1 MGEPVRN
8 LIPYEEFD
16 YQVLLGALKEYAH
29 PRDRITALLRKGS
42 IIRVKKGLYIF
53 GDDARKQPY
62 SREILANLIYGPSYI
77 SLEYA
82 LQYYGIIPERVE
94 SVTSATVGRSRK
106 FFTPVGQFTYRMIPM
121 AAFRT
126 GVDQVAT
133 GEGRSFL
140 IAVPEKALADKLR
153 SDRLSVQSQKG
164 LQAWLFDDLRIEPAV
179 IREMD
184 YRRLEDYASRYRSR
198 KIRLLSRLV
207 RRLGRH
213 GGVNAHA

>member
-16 YQVLLGALKEYAH
+16 YQVLLGALKGYAH
-29 PRDRITALLRKGS
+29 PRDRITVLLRKGS

-53 GDDARKQPY
+53 GGDARKQPY

-106 FFTPVGQFTYRMIPM
+106 FSTPVGQFIYRMIPM

-126 GVDQVAT
+126 GVDQMTT

-140 IAVPEKALADKLR
+140 MAVPEKALADKLR
-153 SDRLSVQSQKG
+153 SDRLAVHSQKE
-164 LQAWLFDDLRIEPAV
+164 LQTWLFDDLRIEPAV
-179 IREMD
+179 VREMD
-184 YRRLEDYASRYRSR
+184 TRRLEDYADRYRSR
-198 KIRLLSRLV
+198 KIHLLSRLIGH
-207 RRLGRH
+207 LSGRV
-213 GGVNAHA
+213 GANAHA

>member
-16 YQVLLGALKEYAH
+16 YQVLLGALKGYAH
-29 PRDRITALLRKGS
+29 PRDRITTLLRKGS

-53 GDDARKQPY
+53 GDDTRKQPY

-82 LQYYGIIPERVE
+82 LQYYGMIPERVE

-106 FFTPVGQFTYRMIPM
+106 FSTPVGQFTYRMIPM

-126 GVDQVAT
+126 GVDQAAT
-133 GEGRSFL
+133 EEGRSFL

-153 SDRLSVQSQKG
+153 ADRLSLQSQKG

-198 KIRLLSRLV
+198 KIHMLSRLI